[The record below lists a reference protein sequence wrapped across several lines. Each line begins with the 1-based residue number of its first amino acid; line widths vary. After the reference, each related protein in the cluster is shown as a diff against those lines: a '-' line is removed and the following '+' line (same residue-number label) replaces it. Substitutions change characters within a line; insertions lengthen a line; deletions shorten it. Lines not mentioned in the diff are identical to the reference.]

1 MNIPSVHFDRNIDQL
16 EHTKLIDLY
25 ISCVLFIGYHLT
37 QSIGISSYSL
47 CSDAYY
53 VVFVAFGI
61 VGAHEVRSILVQ
73 LLRLGVFIVIS
84 NIKPNTKIYSVL
96 TEQYDIL
103 LYPYNSISITVN
115 YEQKSFI
122 ICVKWNLM
130 ERKYEMRKI
139 HETQFLLGGSCE
151 VLQPSKRGLL
161 FSTTTNDDDD
171 DEGFG
176 SIPELAVLFLDRNI
190 KIDVKILQFR
200 SQVSSV
206 TLLLIMLII
215 CRYKWK
221 RLYNHLN
228 TLDAIYFWY
237 SVQCT

>member
-1 MNIPSVHFDRNIDQL
+1 
-16 EHTKLIDLY
+16 
-25 ISCVLFIGYHLT
+25 
-37 QSIGISSYSL
+37 
-47 CSDAYY
+47 
-53 VVFVAFGI
+53 
-61 VGAHEVRSILVQ
+61 
-73 LLRLGVFIVIS
+73 
-84 NIKPNTKIYSVL
+84 
-96 TEQYDIL
+96 
-103 LYPYNSISITVN
+103 
-115 YEQKSFI
+115 
-122 ICVKWNLM
+122 M

-206 TLLLIMLII
+206 TLLLIMLIK
-215 CRYKWK
+215 CRYK
-221 RLYNHLN
+221 
-228 TLDAIYFWY
+228 
-237 SVQCT
+237 

>member
-1 MNIPSVHFDRNIDQL
+1 
-16 EHTKLIDLY
+16 
-25 ISCVLFIGYHLT
+25 
-37 QSIGISSYSL
+37 
-47 CSDAYY
+47 
-53 VVFVAFGI
+53 
-61 VGAHEVRSILVQ
+61 
-73 LLRLGVFIVIS
+73 
-84 NIKPNTKIYSVL
+84 
-96 TEQYDIL
+96 
-103 LYPYNSISITVN
+103 
-115 YEQKSFI
+115 
-122 ICVKWNLM
+122 M

-190 KIDVKILQFR
+190 KIEVKILQCR

-215 CRYKWK
+215 CRYK
-221 RLYNHLN
+221 
-228 TLDAIYFWY
+228 
-237 SVQCT
+237 